1 MNSKG
6 TGSCGE
12 PPGSKKELEILLEAA
27 SEEIRTPNERLEQ
40 YATPTPI
47 AADLAWMHRGNR
59 PRGPLLDLGCGTGRL
74 LTAFAITLRPRFS
87 VGVELDAR
95 LARACLE
102 SLRLSCTWADAD
114 VVVGD
119 VRSPP
124 LREGLGALV
133 VMNPPFGTRMR
144 GLDRAFFEAAF
155 TLGSRILALH
165 YDDPGVENYLSRLA
179 SRKGFRLLGRRRYS
193 MALRPTL
200 PHHRS
205 RKRLVPVAVYVL
217 ARRGRPPA
225 READEVAG

>member
-1 MNSKG
+1 MSSKG

-12 PPGSKKELEILLEAA
+12 PPGSKRELEILLEAA
-27 SEEIRTPNERLEQ
+27 TEEIRDPSEKLEQ

-47 AADLAWMHRGNR
+47 AAELAWMHRGLR
-59 PRGPLLDLGCGTGRL
+59 AHGPLVDLGCGTGRL
-74 LTAFAITLRPRFS
+74 LTAFSITLRPRLA

-95 LARACLE
+95 LAQRCLE
-102 SLRLSCTWADAD
+102 SLRLSCIWAAAD

-144 GLDRAFFEAAF
+144 GLDRAFFETAF
-155 TLGSRILALH
+155 TLGTRVLALH
-165 YDDPGVENYLSRLA
+165 YDDPGVERYLDRLA

-217 ARRGRPPA
+217 AKQGL
-225 READEVAG
+225 